1 MSRSKSQRR
10 SMLAIF
16 SRSICIR
23 ILCPSLFKISVKS
36 LFPTLAELSPSS
48 TTLNILFEDIFR
60 IFQYLS
66 RKYICACCFRL
77 ARSTYHVS
85 QAISRVKEVTL
96 ESKLIGDAINLPSV
110 DVDRRA
116 CNIFSNWILLLIS
129 QLRKRV
135 ARIYVTFILHR
146 EAAALYFLRPGC
158 RNFHNFEEIKTF
170 MALQWTFFF

>member
-96 ESKLIGDAINLPSV
+96 ESKLIGDATK
-110 DVDRRA
+110 RRRRPPCLQHFFELNSTFNIA
-116 CNIFSNWILLLIS
+116 ITKESCKDLRNFYFTPGSSRAIFSSAWMPQFS
-129 QLRKRV
+129 QLR
-135 ARIYVTFILHR
+135 
-146 EAAALYFLRPGC
+146 
-158 RNFHNFEEIKTF
+158 RN
-170 MALQWTFFF
+170 

>member
-1 MSRSKSQRR
+1 MF
-10 SMLAIF
+10 AIF

-23 ILCPSLFKISVKS
+23 ILCPSLFKISIKS

-48 TTLNILFEDIFR
+48 TTLNVLFEDIFR

-66 RKYICACCFRL
+66 RKYIRARCFRL

-85 QAISRVKEVTL
+85 HATSRVKEVTL
-96 ESKLIGDAINLPSV
+96 ESKLFGDAIDLASV
-110 DVDRRA
+110 DVDRCAR
-116 CNIFSNWILLLIS
+116 NIFSNWVLLLMS

-135 ARIYVTFILHR
+135 ARIYVTFIFHR

-158 RNFHNFEEIKTF
+158 RKFQKFEEIKTF
-170 MALQWTFFF
+170 IAP